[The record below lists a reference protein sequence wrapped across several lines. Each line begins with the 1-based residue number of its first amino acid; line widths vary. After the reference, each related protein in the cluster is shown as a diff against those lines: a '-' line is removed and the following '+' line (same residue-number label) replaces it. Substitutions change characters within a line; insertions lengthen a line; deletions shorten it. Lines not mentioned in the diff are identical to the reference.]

1 MSHESLLVVSTRGE
15 SIGKVIHYDGDQT
28 FLVERGTVF
37 PEDFQ
42 FHYESITRISEDG
55 ALVYTVTELDEEP
68 AATAV
73 NVEDE
78 DDQPGD

>member
-1 MSHESLLVVSTRGE
+1 LLVVSTRGE

-42 FHYESITRISEDG
+42 FHYESTTGISEDG
-55 ALVYTVTELDEEP
+55 ALVYMVTEF
-68 AATAV
+68 
-73 NVEDE
+73 DE